1 MSSSILDY
9 FLGFLYFSSAG
20 FLTLLLISVLVILM
34 GIIYLVPM
42 IELQKGGDRWM
53 QFLGGSRWAAALGFA
68 LFFLCNSVFGF
79 AAVASVRYYL
89 TALQWVGD
97 LLS

>member
-20 FLTLLLISVLVILM
+20 FLTLLLISVLVILLCL
-34 GIIYLVPM
+34 IYLLPM

-53 QFLGGSRWAAALGFA
+53 QFLGGSRWAAVLGLAL
-68 LFFLCNSVFGF
+68 LFLCNSVFGF
-79 AAVASVRYYL
+79 AALSAIHYYL
-89 TALQWVGD
+89 AVLQFIGD